1 MVGFV
6 PDRYRGV
13 GMRILF
19 RLLIAALAAAS
30 FASQAAR
37 AATATSTFNVTLTI
51 QSTCIVASA
60 TDLAFGTQGV
70 ISANLDAQSTISVQ
84 CTNTTPYNIGL
95 NVGNGAGATVA
106 ARKMTGP
113 ASATVTYSAYRDAA
127 RTLVWGQTIGTD
139 TVAATG
145 NGSAQP
151 VTVFGRV
158 PPQTT
163 PAAGA
168 YSDILTVTVTY

>member
-1 MVGFV
+1 MA
-6 PDRYRGV
+6 
-13 GMRILF
+13 MCILF
-19 RLLIAALAAAS
+19 RGLIAALAATS
-30 FASQAAR
+30 FVSQAAN
-37 AATATSTFNVTLTI
+37 AATATGQFNVTITI
-51 QSTCIVASA
+51 QSNCVVVSA

-70 ISANLDAQSTISVQ
+70 ISANIDAQSTISVQ
-84 CTNTTPYNIGL
+84 CTNTTPYNIGI
-95 NVGNGAGATVA
+95 NAGNGAGATVA

-113 ASATVTYSAYRDAA
+113 AAATVTYSAYRDAA

-139 TVAATG
+139 TEAATG

-151 VTVFGRV
+151 ITVFGRV

-168 YSDILTVTVTY
+168 YTDTLTVTVTF

>member
-1 MVGFV
+1 MA
-6 PDRYRGV
+6 
-13 GMRILF
+13 MCILF
-19 RLLIAALAAAS
+19 RGLIAALAATN
-30 FASQAAR
+30 FVSQAAN
-37 AATATSTFNVTLTI
+37 AATATGQFNVTLTI
-51 QSTCIVASA
+51 QSNCVVVSA

-70 ISANLDAQSTISVQ
+70 ISANIDAQSTITVL

-113 ASATVTYSAYRDAA
+113 AAATVTYSAFRDAA

-145 NGSAQP
+145 NGSSQP

-168 YSDILTVTVTY
+168 YSDILTVTVTF

>member
-1 MVGFV
+1 
-6 PDRYRGV
+6 
-13 GMRILF
+13 
-19 RLLIAALAAAS
+19 
-30 FASQAAR
+30 
-37 AATATSTFNVTLTI
+37 
-51 QSTCIVASA
+51 VASA
-60 TDLAFGTQGV
+60 TDLAFGSIGV

-84 CTNTTPYNIGL
+84 CTNTTPYTIGL

-106 ARKMTGP
+106 ARRMTGP
-113 ASATVTYSAYRDAA
+113 AAASVTYSAYRDAA
-127 RTLVWGQTIGTD
+127 RTLVWGTTIGTD
-139 TVAATG
+139 TVAGTG

>member
-1 MVGFV
+1 MLGPVHG
-6 PDRYRGV
+6 GTA
-13 GMRILF
+13 MRIWL
-19 RLLIAALAAAS
+19 RLSLAAA
-30 FASQAAR
+30 FAAGLAVPAAY
-37 AATATSTFNVTLTI
+37 AATATAQFNVTITI
-51 QSTCIVASA
+51 QSNCLVVSA

-70 ISANLDAQSTISVQ
+70 ISANIDVQSTISVQ
-84 CTNTTPYNIGL
+84 CTNTTPYTIGIDA
-95 NVGNGAGATVA
+95 GNGAGATVA

-113 ASATVTYSAYRDAA
+113 AAATVTYSAYRDAA
-127 RTLVWGQTIGTD
+127 RTLVWGTTIGTD

-145 NGSAQP
+145 SGSAQP
-151 VTVFGRV
+151 VTVYGRV

>member
-1 MVGFV
+1 MW
-6 PDRYRGV
+6 
-13 GMRILF
+13 ILF
-19 RLLIAALAAAS
+19 RLLIAAWAATS
-30 FASQAAR
+30 FVSQAAN
-37 AATATSTFNVTLTI
+37 AATATGQFNVTITI
-51 QSTCIVASA
+51 QSNCVVVSA

-70 ISANLDAQSTISVQ
+70 INANIDAQSTISVL

-95 NVGNGAGATVA
+95 NAGNGAGATVA

-113 ASATVTYSAYRDAA
+113 AAATVTYSAYRDAA

-145 NGSAQP
+145 DGSNQP

-168 YSDILTVTVTY
+168 YSDILTVTVTF

>member
-1 MVGFV
+1 MAATSFV
-6 PDRYRGV
+6 
-13 GMRILF
+13 
-19 RLLIAALAAAS
+19 
-30 FASQAAR
+30 SQAAH
-37 AATATSTFNVTLTI
+37 AATATGQFNVTITI
-51 QSTCIVASA
+51 QSNCVLASA

-70 ISANLDAQSTISVQ
+70 ISANIDAQSTITVQ

-113 ASATVTYSAYRDAA
+113 ASATMTYSAYRDAA

-151 VTVFGRV
+151 VTVYGRV

-163 PAAGA
+163 PGAGA
-168 YSDILTVTVTY
+168 